1 MMFPGWGM
9 GGWMMISYGFV
20 VLLFLVGI
28 VVALV
33 ALSRRTGRS
42 GPTAPLTAKELLA
55 QRYARGE
62 IDDDEYFQRLSVLD
76 SNREPARAIDGLR

>member
-20 VLLFLVGI
+20 VLLILVGI

-33 ALSRRTGRS
+33 ALSRRTGRN
-42 GPTAPLTAKELLA
+42 GPTATPPQQSCSPNAMPAVRLTTTSTSC
-55 QRYARGE
+55 
-62 IDDDEYFQRLSVLD
+62 D
-76 SNREPARAIDGLR
+76 

>member
-20 VLLFLVGI
+20 VLLILVGI

-33 ALSRRTGRS
+33 ALSRRTGVT
-42 GPTAPLTAKELLA
+42 GPQRHPPQKSCSPIAMPAVRLTTTSTSS
-55 QRYARGE
+55 
-62 IDDDEYFQRLSVLD
+62 D
-76 SNREPARAIDGLR
+76 

>member
-33 ALSRRTGRS
+33 ALSRRTGRN
-42 GPTAPLTAKELLA
+42 GPTATPTAKSCSPNA
-55 QRYARGE
+55 MPAV
-62 IDDDEYFQRLSVLD
+62 RLTTTSTSSD
-76 SNREPARAIDGLR
+76 

>member
-33 ALSRRTGRS
+33 ALSRRTGRN
-42 GPTAPLTAKELLA
+42 GPTATPTAKELIA
-55 QRYARGE
+55 QRAMPAV
-62 IDDDEYFQRLSVLD
+62 RLTTTSTSSD
-76 SNREPARAIDGLR
+76 